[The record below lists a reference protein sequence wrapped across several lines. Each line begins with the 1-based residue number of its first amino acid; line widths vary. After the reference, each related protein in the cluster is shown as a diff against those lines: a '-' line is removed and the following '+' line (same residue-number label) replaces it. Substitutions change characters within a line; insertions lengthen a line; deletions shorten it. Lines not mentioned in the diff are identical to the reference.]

1 MKRKSGKGVRNLE
14 TERQFLSMVIRKGL
28 TQKMAYEQML
38 EGSEEAKYSDVR
50 VAGRWER
57 VWSIL
62 GIAGRAGWLRG
73 LNKGSVGGDEV
84 GMIRDVFSNTPIWYL
99 FTI

>member
-1 MKRKSGKGVRNLE
+1 MKHKSGKGARNLE
-14 TERQFLSMVIRKGL
+14 TERQFLSTVIRKGL

-38 EGSEEAKYSDVR
+38 EGSEEAKYSAVR
-50 VAGRWER
+50 VAGRWEH

-62 GIAGRAGWLRG
+62 GTARRAGWLRG
-73 LNKGSVGGDEV
+73 LNKGNEV
-84 GMIRDVFSNTPIWYL
+84 GMITPIWYL